1 MRYIKNYINDSRTE
15 IICQINFKGCRES
28 SGILQPLLKN
38 EVFIELANLVGTSP
52 DMHLL
57 SLCDQLVAE
66 LRVRY
71 GDDRFGLLPC
81 GETF

>member
-1 MRYIKNYINDSRTE
+1 MEKVRTGAVNDSPCCMIRLSFVA
-15 IICQINFKGCRES
+15 C
-28 SGILQPLLKN
+28 
-38 EVFIELANLVGTSP
+38 SP

-66 LRVRY
+66 LRVSY
-71 GDDRFGLLPC
+71 GDDSFGLLPC